1 MYNVFSNASG
11 RYFPDRRVTSFPQ
24 AIGLAA
30 SWNTSLLWGVADV
43 SSTEA
48 VALRNWHR
56 ARNDTGGVYNAYLTC
71 WLGLGLR
78 LGLGLEW

>member
-1 MYNVFSNASG
+1 
-11 RYFPDRRVTSFPQ
+11 
-24 AIGLAA
+24 
-30 SWNTSLLWGVADV
+30 LLWGVADV